1 MNCSLLHALASVQEV
16 KGGEFTQNY
25 HIDIMNRDTETH
37 LKFSVLF
44 NFLYLINMVIT
55 ISEDFC
61 LYQGASRKK
70 DAPTY
75 GW

>member
-1 MNCSLLHALASVQEV
+1 
-16 KGGEFTQNY
+16 
-25 HIDIMNRDTETH
+25 
-37 LKFSVLF
+37 
-44 NFLYLINMVIT
+44 MVIT

-75 GW
+75 GWLNICEYYYKTTLKVFWIFPRTLLPLPLLSIASGSPPSCPIVTH